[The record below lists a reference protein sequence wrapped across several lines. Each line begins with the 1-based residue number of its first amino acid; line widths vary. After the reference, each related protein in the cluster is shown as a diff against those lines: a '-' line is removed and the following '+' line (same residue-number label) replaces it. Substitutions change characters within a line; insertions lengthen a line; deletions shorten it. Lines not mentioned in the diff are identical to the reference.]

1 MLLLIVSQSV
11 LQIAASVVTVG
22 HDISIISPQGSE
34 DINNLLMSEYVW
46 VYVFLVDAKTV
57 LPIISK
63 LGMVIEGH
71 LAGKIDLV
79 SCA

>member
-1 MLLLIVSQSV
+1 
-11 LQIAASVVTVG
+11 
-22 HDISIISPQGSE
+22 
-34 DINNLLMSEYVW
+34 MSEYVW